1 MPIFPFYIA
10 RRYLFSKKS
19 TNVINII
26 SGISVFGVTISTL
39 ALVVILS
46 VFNGLDGLIKSL
58 FSSFDPDI
66 KITLNEGKSFNP
78 NSQQFNKIKNLDGIA
93 IFSEVIEENALLRY
107 GDKEFVATIKGV
119 SNSFASM
126 TGIDTMMIDG
136 KFVLKQGKEMF
147 AVTGYGIASALSIGL
162 NFIEP
167 IIIYV
172 PKNTGNKNI
181 NLQNATKRKI
191 IYPSGIFSIQQEID
205 SRYLIVP
212 IEFARDL
219 FDYSKNITSFEIGTK
234 PNANTDKLQTE
245 IKSILGNKFDVK
257 NRFQQQEIMYKTIKS
272 EKLIG
277 FLILLF
283 IIFIASFNV
292 IGSLTM
298 LIIDKKKDIETL
310 LSMGASFP
318 VIRKI
323 FLIEGWLIS
332 VTGAILGIFLGIVF
346 CILQQKYGL
355 IALQG
360 DGSFIVDSYPVKI
373 YISDLFFIFLS
384 VISIGFL
391 AAWYPVRYITQKY
404 L

>member
-1 MPIFPFYIA
+1 MPNFPFYIA

-39 ALVVILS
+39 SLVVILS

-66 KITLNEGKSFNP
+66 KITLNEGKTFNTDTK
-78 NSQQFNKIKNLDGIA
+78 QFNQIKKLEGIA
-93 IFSEVIEENALLRY
+93 VYSEVIEENALLRY
-107 GDKEFVATIKGV
+107 GDKEFVATVKGV
-119 SNSFASM
+119 DGSFSLM
-126 TGIDTMMIDG
+126 TGIDSMMIDG
-136 KFVLKQGKEMF
+136 GFTLKKKDKMF
-147 AVTGYGIASALSIGL
+147 AVVGYGIASALSLGL

-172 PKNTGNKNI
+172 PKMTGKTNI
-181 NLQNATKRKI
+181 NIQNATNRKI

-205 SRYLIVP
+205 SKYIIVP
-212 IEFARDL
+212 IEFARSL
-219 FDYSKNITSFEIGTK
+219 FEYSSKITSFEISLK
-234 PNANTDKLQTE
+234 PDVNAKAVQAR
-245 IKSILGNKFDVK
+245 ISSILGDKFNVR

-283 IIFIASFNV
+283 IILIASFNI

-310 LSMGASFP
+310 LSMGADFP
-318 VIRKI
+318 TIRKI

-332 VTGAILGIFLGIVF
+332 VTGAILGLILGIAF
-346 CILQQKYGL
+346 CLLQQKFGL

-360 DGSFIVDSYPVKI
+360 NGSFIVDSYPVEI
-373 YISDLFFIFLS
+373 YYSDLFFIFFS

-391 AAWYPVRYITQKY
+391 AAWYPVRYITQRY